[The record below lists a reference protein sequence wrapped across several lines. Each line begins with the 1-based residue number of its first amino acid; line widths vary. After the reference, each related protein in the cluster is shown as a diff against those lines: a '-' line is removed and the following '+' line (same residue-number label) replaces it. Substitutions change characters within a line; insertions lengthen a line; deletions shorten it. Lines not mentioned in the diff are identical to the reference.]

1 MVLMNYQKVI
11 KNLLIILS
19 FFVIVGCKKSKNN
32 IIDSNKLLNTWVS
45 NKLVYIFK
53 ENDLCKSGVYDQKNN
68 KAYLSSCTYSSCLL
82 VK

>member
-11 KNLLIILS
+11 KNLLVILS
-19 FFVIVGCKKSKNN
+19 FFVIVGCKKSQNN

-53 ENDLCKSGVYDQKNN
+53 ENVSHFSIKDKCGI
-68 KAYLSSCTYSSCLL
+68 
-82 VK
+82 